1 MKEIEY
7 YDLDWRDDV
16 AYEFDSKSPFT
27 GIVVN
32 YYTETEKKLKEK
44 FTNKNGEKD
53 GSYESYHENGS
64 LNFKGNYSKGVLED
78 GSYEKYYENGQ
89 IWIEGT
95 YQKGELH
102 GPFKKFYENGQ
113 LWEEGKFK
121 EGKKEGLH
129 IRYHENG
136 QIYDQRN
143 YLNGELL

>member
-44 FTNKNGEKD
+44 FITKNGEKD
-53 GSYESYHENGS
+53 GSYESYHENG
-64 LNFKGNYSKGVLED
+64 
-78 GSYEKYYENGQ
+78 
-89 IWIEGT
+89 
-95 YQKGELH
+95 
-102 GPFKKFYENGQ
+102 Q

-121 EGKKEGLH
+121 EDKKEGLH
-129 IRYHENG
+129 HLSN
-136 QIYDQRN
+136 QDRN
-143 YLNGELL
+143 IQFLS